1 MATTKASETGA
12 KILNAIRADASENY
26 QATVPLANSSRSI
39 SEVEPFIL
47 GEAYTA
53 NKNEFINALINR
65 IIFPIIETKAYENK
79 FKRLK
84 SGSIPLGT
92 DIQDIY
98 TNPTNPMGYD
108 GKNLSGILKL
118 YDNDTKV
125 VYYRRNRQDVFPLS
139 INREQLRGAFVSW
152 ETFDQ
157 FIKSLVTAVYSGNE
171 IREFN
176 LFKESIVNGYNN
188 NMFVTRAYTTDTAE
202 ALENLIADIRT
213 TADNFT
219 FPGSKYNRWK
229 DLVADELPDATPVVT
244 WSTPERMLVIMRADL
259 VQKISVKV
267 LAAAFNLSEVEFRN
281 NLITVDDFGFDVYDL
296 ENRKITGHET
306 SKIGALVCDESAI
319 KVWDNLET
327 AASDHIG
334 SSLTWQFFLH
344 VWQTYGICPFAN
356 AKVYIDETA
365 PVIQNMKITDFGSGD
380 NIQSVF
386 FENPTETAT
395 LTYEVTPSDYSI
407 KTTPTLSLVNVI
419 KTSGD
424 EDTPETVI
432 TDETLPNF
440 VVVKSFDNEAKTITL
455 ESGASCTGTKT
466 ALLVLELDV
475 DNYKI
480 PITVN
485 VNYTP
490 AG

>member
-1 MATTKASETGA
+1 MATSKASESGA

-26 QATVPLANSSRSI
+26 KSTVPLANSSRSI

-47 GEAYTA
+47 GDAYTA

-84 SGSIPLGT
+84 SGSVPLGT

-188 NMFVTRAYTTDTAE
+188 NMFITGTYTTDTAE
-202 ALENLIADIRT
+202 DLENLIADIRT

-219 FPGSKYNRWK
+219 FPSSKYNRWK
-229 DLVADELPDATPVVT
+229 ELVADEEPDATPVVT
-244 WSTPERMLVIMRADL
+244 WSTPERILVIMRADL

-306 SKIGALVCDESAI
+306 SKIGALICDEAAI

-344 VWQTYGICPFAN
+344 VWQTYGLCPFAN

-365 PVIQNMKITDFGSGD
+365 PTIQEMKITDFGSD
-380 NIQSVF
+380 NDIQSVF
-386 FENPTETAT
+386 FERPSETAE
-395 LTYEVTPSDYSI
+395 LTYSVLPETYEI
-407 KTTPTLSLVNVI
+407 KNKPTLSLVNVVNTGTPTNNPEI
-419 KTSGD
+419 YI
-424 EDTPETVI
+424 TPETI
-432 TDETLPNF
+432 NNF
-440 VVVKSFDNEAKTITL
+440 VTVKSFDNTSKKITL
-455 ESGASCTGTKT
+455 ESGASCTGEKA

-485 VNYTP
+485 VVYTP
-490 AG
+490 TE